1 MTSFFQLNTLNREKM
16 SFLEEKSLDF
26 SLKCAPLGSKVAIKR
41 MLIAPYCV
49 GNYEHYSFNILFST
63 LHSYAKTWPKR

>member
-41 MLIAPYCV
+41 MLIAPLLCW
-49 GNYEHYSFNILFST
+49 EL
-63 LHSYAKTWPKR
+63 